1 MALDFLP
8 GNRLELLENGAEF
21 FPALLQAIDA
31 AREEVR
37 LETYIFE
44 CDEIGEAVLA
54 ALVRAVARGVR
65 THLLVDGFGSRDFVL
80 QRMHGVAAAG
90 VEVEVYRPLRGPW
103 FIPRRH
109 RLRRLHRKLV
119 CCDGRVA
126 FVGGINILSDFTRL
140 PGRRTHQPRQP
151 RWDYAVRIE
160 GPLVRSVQ
168 QAMRRLWR
176 LVYWTNVKRRPPPE
190 PRLAG
195 PGRIEPVGPHRAALV
210 LRDNWRH
217 RHDIEHAY
225 LQMLAR
231 AREEVWIACAYFFP
245 GKRFRRA
252 LAACTARGVRVRLV
266 LQGLTD
272 HPILSQATRALYPWL
287 LRHGIEL
294 WEYHA
299 TEMHAKVAVFDG
311 RYSTVGSSNIDPF
324 SLFMAREA
332 NVWVDDPGFST
343 DLRARIERHV
353 AQGAVRLDEEGFA
366 RLPRWRK
373 ALSWVVLGWVRLI
386 IGWAGY
392 TRDMEG

>member
-8 GNRLELLENGAEF
+8 GNRLQLLENGAEF
-21 FPALLQAIDA
+21 FPALLRAIDA

-54 ALVRAVARGVR
+54 ALVRAAARGVR
-65 THLLVDGFGSRDFVL
+65 TYLLVDGFGSREFIL
-80 QRMHGVAAAG
+80 HRLHGVAAAG

-109 RLRRLHRKLV
+109 RLRRLHRKLA
-119 CCDGRVA
+119 CCDGRIA

-140 PGRRTHQPRQP
+140 PGRRIRLP

-168 QAMRRLWR
+168 QAMQRLWR
-176 LVYWTNVKRRPPPE
+176 LVCWTNGRRRPP
-190 PRLAG
+190 RLVTRAAHDG
-195 PGRIEPVGPHRAALV
+195 PAGPHRAVLV

-217 RHDIEHAY
+217 RHDIENAY
-225 LQMLAR
+225 LHMLAR
-231 AREEVWIACAYFFP
+231 ARKEVWIACAYFFP

-266 LQGLTD
+266 LQGLSD

-287 LRHGIEL
+287 LRQGVEL

-299 TEMHAKVAVFDG
+299 TEMHAKVAVFDD
-311 RYSTVGSSNIDPF
+311 RYATVGSSNIDPF

-332 NVWVDDPGFST
+332 NVWVDDLGFSAE
-343 DLRARIERHV
+343 LRARLEQHV